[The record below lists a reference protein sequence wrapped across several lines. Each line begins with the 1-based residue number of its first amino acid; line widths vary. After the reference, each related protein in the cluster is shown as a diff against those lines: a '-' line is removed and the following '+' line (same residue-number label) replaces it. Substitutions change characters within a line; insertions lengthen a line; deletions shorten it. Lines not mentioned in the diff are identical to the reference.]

1 LALESSKERVLQR
14 RIDMQRRLWDA
25 RDPSMHPGEKY
36 KTARA
41 LFQDIRQYLCQA
53 ADDKL
58 LDGGQARVHELL
70 KYEPNKKTGKHV
82 IAVGNVRNFRRD
94 RSLPHFRRTQDH
106 AWFDFLLVLADRAR
120 SVEILL
126 YDFEL
131 RLPIE
136 GGGCSFIRLD
146 LNPPDHDNEADGLR
160 SHMHINSDDDGMSVP
175 APVLSPYELLDVMVH
190 GLVPTGRVR
199 REDLAQ

>member
-1 LALESSKERVLQR
+1 MALESSKERVLQR
-14 RIDMQRRLWDA
+14 RIDLQRRLWDA
-25 RDPSMHPGEKY
+25 RDPLMHPGAKY
-36 KTARA
+36 RTARDVYK
-41 LFQDIRQYLCQA
+41 DIRRYLLQA

-58 LDGGQARVHELL
+58 LDGGQARVHDLL
-70 KYEPNKKTGKHV
+70 KFDSHRNGKHV
-82 IAVGNVRNFRRD
+82 ITVGDVRNFRRD
-94 RSLPHFRRTQDH
+94 SSLPHFRRTEDH
-106 AWFDFLLVLADRAR
+106 AWFDFLLVLAERAR

-136 GGGCSFIRLD
+136 GGGCSFIRFD

-175 APVLSPYELLDVMVH
+175 APVLSPYELLDAMVH

-199 REDLAQ
+199 RADQ